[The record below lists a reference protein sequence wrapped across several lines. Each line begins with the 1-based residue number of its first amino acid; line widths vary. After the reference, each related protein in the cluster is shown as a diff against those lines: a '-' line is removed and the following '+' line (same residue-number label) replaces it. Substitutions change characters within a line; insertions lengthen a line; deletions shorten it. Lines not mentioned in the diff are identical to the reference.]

1 MPEASAGV
9 TTLSYIR
16 AVNEALRW
24 ALDEYPEALA
34 FGEDVG
40 APGGPYGASRGLRDA
55 FGDRVFDTP
64 ISESAI
70 LGAGIGSAICGMR
83 PIVEIMFADFF
94 FVAFDQVI
102 NQASNVRYV
111 SNGTQACPLTIRSQQ
126 GATPGSCAQ
135 HSQCI
140 EAILAHIPGIWVGV
154 PAFPDDAFHMLRA
167 AIASDDPVIVL
178 ESRALYPRTG
188 DVRLD
193 AGVESVGGARRLREG
208 RDVTVV
214 TWGRAVHE
222 CLEAADRLATE
233 GVEVDM
239 IDLRWI
245 NPLDLDPVME
255 SLERTSKLVVVHE
268 ANVTAGFGAEVAA
281 RAAGEGFWSLDA
293 PVVRVGAPDIRVPA
307 APSLQSAMLVDS
319 LKVVDAV
326 RGLLSGAG
334 GNGDG

>member
-1 MPEASAGV
+1 MPETSTGV
-9 TTLSYIR
+9 ETLSYIQ

-24 ALDEYPEALA
+24 ALEEYPQALV

-111 SNGTQACPLTIRSQQ
+111 SNGTQTCPLTIRSQQ

-140 EAILAHIPGIWVGV
+140 EAILAHIPGIRVGV
-154 PAFPDDAFHMLRA
+154 PAFPDDAFQMLRA
-167 AIASDDPVIVL
+167 AIASDDPVVVL

-188 DVRLD
+188 EVRLD
-193 AGVESVGGARRLREG
+193 ADAEAVGGARRLREG
-208 RDVTVV
+208 NHVTVV
-214 TWGRAVHE
+214 SWGRAVHE
-222 CLEAADRLATE
+222 CLGAAAELSGA
-233 GVEVDM
+233 GIEVDL

-245 NPLDLDPVME
+245 NPLDLGAVLE
-255 SLERTSKLVVVHE
+255 SLERTCKLVVVHE
-268 ANVTAGFGAEVAA
+268 ANVTAGFGAEIAA
-281 RAAGEGFWSLDA
+281 RAAREGFWSLDA

-307 APSLQSAMLVDS
+307 APSLQSELLVDS
-319 LKVVDAV
+319 AKIVAAV
-326 RGLLSGAG
+326 QRLLSGAD
-334 GNGDG
+334 GDGHG

>member
-1 MPEASAGV
+1 MPETTSGV
-9 TTLSYIR
+9 ETLSYIR

-24 ALDEYPEALA
+24 ALDEYPEALV

-55 FGDRVFDTP
+55 FGGRVFDTP
-64 ISESAI
+64 ISEAAI

-140 EAILAHIPGIWVGV
+140 EAILAHIPGIRVGV
-154 PAFPDDAFHMLRA
+154 PAFPDDAFQMLRA
-167 AIASDDPVIVL
+167 AIASDDPVVVL

-193 AGVESVGGARRLREG
+193 AEVEIVGGARRLREG
-208 RDVTVV
+208 GHVTVV
-214 TWGRAVHE
+214 SWGRAVHE
-222 CLEAADRLATE
+222 CLAAAAELGE
-233 GVEVDM
+233 GGIEVDL

-245 NPLDLDPVME
+245 NPLDLDVVLQ

-281 RAAGEGFWSLDA
+281 RAAREGFWSLDA

-307 APSLQSAMLVDS
+307 APSLQAELLVDS
-319 LKVVDAV
+319 GTIVAAV
-326 RGLLSGAG
+326 RGLVSGADA
-334 GNGDG
+334 DGHG

>member
-1 MPEASAGV
+1 MPEAATGV
-9 TTLSYIR
+9 QTLSYIR

-24 ALDEYPEALA
+24 ALEEYPEALV

-55 FGDRVFDTP
+55 FGERVFDTP

-83 PIVEIMFADFF
+83 PVVEIMFADFF

-140 EAILAHIPGIWVGV
+140 EAILAHIPGIRVGV
-154 PAFPDDAFHMLRA
+154 PAFPDDAFQMLRA

-193 AGVESVGGARRLREG
+193 TDVEPVGGARRLREG
-208 RDVTVV
+208 TDVTVV

-222 CLEAADRLATE
+222 CLDAADRLAAE
-233 GVEVDM
+233 GVEVDL

-245 NPLDLDPVME
+245 NPLDFDPVMA
-255 SLERTSKLVVVHE
+255 SLGRTSKLVVVHE
-268 ANVTAGFGAEVAA
+268 ANVTAGFGAEIAA
-281 RAAGEGFWSLDA
+281 RVAGEGFWSLDA

-307 APSLQSAMLVDS
+307 APSLQSALLVDS
-319 LKVVDAV
+319 AKVVDAV
-326 RGLLSGAG
+326 HGLLAGAD